1 MVRIIYIYAMS
12 AHPEPVMKSVL
23 YERQPTAAGGTWAS
37 RLWLKTLAD
46 PDHPSEPNGGSNA
59 FLALQLP

>member
-23 YERQPTAAGGTWAS
+23 YERQPTAINGQEHAYLATLANVLNKHGLYYQNKK
-37 RLWLKTLAD
+37 LWLSLI
-46 PDHPSEPNGGSNA
+46 HI
-59 FLALQLP
+59 